1 MKKYCILFL
10 FFALIPSI
18 FADISIQTNQPVYNL
33 GNKIQ
38 ASASVI
44 YSSDF
49 EGLFKLT
56 ISCPEQRLQY
66 FTTPISLEGNS
77 RTALQVPELTSSS
90 SMLGNCNI
98 IGELAT
104 NNNLPLA
111 QGNSNPF
118 EVTYNLIVLPV
129 NEKITSLPGHEI
141 RITGIVNEANGNN
154 VLKAT
159 VKVELDGNTHP
170 AEATDG
176 KFNLAIALPNSIKSG
191 KHEIEITVSDSKNNM
206 GKATVE
212 LHVTAVPSY
221 IKTELS
227 DDSIDPGTRIGI
239 ISSLYDQADELIN
252 TTLELELASGDEKVF
267 TKQIPSNEKIDYE
280 FSQYAK
286 PGLYVLTSTY
296 QNLKVTSHVNVSSV
310 RNVKIKY
317 ENESVFIENTGNV
330 PFIDQLTFII
340 QNQLKKY
347 AVSKDIEIQPGK
359 LLSVDLSRE
368 VPQGIYNVMVPLK
381 EAIDEAQEAANA
393 SLESEK
399 LLASGVAISDN
410 RPAYKKIG
418 SGISSVSGS
427 LVGAD
432 GLLTKHPL
440 VGPAILLSIISLL
453 AFKYGRKPLM
463 GILKRKKKDEEKKE

>member
-1 MKKYCILFL
+1 MKKYFILFL

-154 VLKAT
+154 VLKAS

-252 TTLELELASGDEKVF
+252 TTLELEL
-267 TKQIPSNEKIDYE
+267 
-280 FSQYAK
+280 
-286 PGLYVLTSTY
+286 
-296 QNLKVTSHVNVSSV
+296 
-310 RNVKIKY
+310 
-317 ENESVFIENTGNV
+317 
-330 PFIDQLTFII
+330 
-340 QNQLKKY
+340 
-347 AVSKDIEIQPGK
+347 
-359 LLSVDLSRE
+359 
-368 VPQGIYNVMVPLK
+368 
-381 EAIDEAQEAANA
+381 
-393 SLESEK
+393 
-399 LLASGVAISDN
+399 
-410 RPAYKKIG
+410 
-418 SGISSVSGS
+418 
-427 LVGAD
+427 
-432 GLLTKHPL
+432 
-440 VGPAILLSIISLL
+440 
-453 AFKYGRKPLM
+453 
-463 GILKRKKKDEEKKE
+463 